1 MVRKYLIT
9 IWHLY
14 FQLNII
20 SPFFG
25 FIPTLSVTYF
35 PKLLMKMFWYSLST
49 LWKKTPKCPTKN
61 LVQQIPSSNLNV
73 SLWDRVQWAIYVIL
87 LRSFLHPCATA
98 EYLPSTYFYRWYK
111 WRTGLPYSD
120 INLRLDKQ
128 SYENII
134 HNCHRHVFI
143 NNQNMG
149 PEFFNRDSLHDSC
162 CLGVVAFIWHQ
173 VMFSSSF
180 FRSQW

>member
-1 MVRKYLIT
+1 M
-9 IWHLY
+9 
-14 FQLNII
+14 
-20 SPFFG
+20 
-25 FIPTLSVTYF
+25 
-35 PKLLMKMFWYSLST
+35 
-49 LWKKTPKCPTKN
+49 
-61 LVQQIPSSNLNV
+61 
-73 SLWDRVQWAIYVIL
+73 QWAIYVIL

-180 FRSQW
+180 FRSQPSSSTAFREKPFSLLSILRQLYSTILRDQKLNRFKNFASEKENCPEIHDQLSILLF